1 MIDKDLILST
11 DASDS
16 IPESIR
22 DLVNSGRIFLGVD
35 PAWHIYLKMNEKPLG
50 SDQNAGCAHSRP
62 TYMNAH
68 LEFAPCVEE
77 ETKKIRNEYVWH
89 ELMHVSMSEVDA
101 VVDENSGLS
110 AKEKE
115 KTPLNPNTMKQEN
128 DLYSGL
134 SGAFS
139 IIQKSY
145 WILQIFQEKSDPQE

>member
-1 MIDKDLILST
+1 MIDKDLVLST
-11 DASDS
+11 EDSDT

-22 DLVNSGRIFLGVD
+22 DLVNSGRVFLGVD

-50 SDQNAGCAHSRP
+50 SDQNAGCAHCRP

-101 VVDENSGLS
+101 VVDEIVAYLPKKKRKILKSKYDEAGERFIQRTIRGILD
-110 AKEKE
+110 
-115 KTPLNPNTMKQEN
+115 NPN
-128 DLYSGL
+128 
-134 SGAFS
+134 
-139 IIQKSY
+139 
-145 WILQIFQEKSDPQE
+145 ILLDIATLQEKSDSQE